1 MTCFLKEILITPK
14 YITNECGYEVRPE
27 CLCSHM
33 TMVITN
39 KNSRPIRC
47 FTPTP
52 HETID
57 NKWQC
62 QVGEPLLENDQQHFT
77 AS

>member
-1 MTCFLKEILITPK
+1 MSVLPHDNGHYEQEFKTDQVFLHLQQ
-14 YITNECGYEVRPE
+14 
-27 CLCSHM
+27 
-33 TMVITN
+33 
-39 KNSRPIRC
+39 
-47 FTPTP
+47 